1 MLSCTHLVGEL
12 TVIRFSCQGGRLD
25 ANALIDSGFEKGG
38 FHQAHMIRMSRP
50 TVVIVSP
57 YFPPS
62 TLAGVHRARHLA
74 KHLPAAGW
82 SPIVLCVDETYH
94 EEQLDHA
101 LAALVPQSAQI
112 EKTAALPARIARG
125 LGFGDI
131 SLRAWWPLRQSLV
144 RLLQTRPVDAVLITG
159 SPYYPMLFAP
169 AIRRRFRVPVVL
181 DFQDPWV
188 SAWGAD
194 QPIFTKAGVAHKLAT
209 VLESRVLRA
218 SDFVISVSDNQN
230 REMAARY
237 PWFDCSRMAA
247 IPIGGDPDDF
257 ALLRSCL
264 AAHKGDLLEPGY
276 THLSYI
282 GTFLPRAEP
291 LVRTLF
297 RAFARW
303 RAAEPALA
311 ARVRLNFIGT
321 SNQPNDN
328 ASYRVRPLA
337 EAEGVSDAVRE
348 IPRRLPYM
356 HALGALA
363 RSDGVLL
370 IGSDEPHY
378 TASKI
383 YPALMSGRPFLSL
396 FHRASSAHA
405 ILTAAGG
412 GRSFAFAT
420 PEELTALEA
429 PLADGLRT
437 LAAAPESLGRVDPS
451 AYAPF
456 EARAIAGRFAAIFDR
471 LSAPTMAIRLEG
483 NPALEI
489 EDSYQ

>member
-1 MLSCTHLVGEL
+1 MS
-12 TVIRFSCQGGRLD
+12 GR
-25 ANALIDSGFEKGG
+25 
-38 FHQAHMIRMSRP
+38 

-82 SPIVLCVDETYH
+82 TPIVLCVDETYH
-94 EEQLDHA
+94 EQDLDPA
-101 LAALVPQSAQI
+101 LAALVPEYVQI
-112 EKTAALPARIARG
+112 VKTTALPARLTRG

-131 SLRAWWPLRQSLV
+131 SLRAWCPLRRALI
-144 RLLQTRPVDAVLITG
+144 RLLETRPVGAVLITG
-159 SPYYPMLFAP
+159 SPFYPMLFAP
-169 AIRRRFRVPVVL
+169 SIKRRFGVPVVL

-194 QPIFTKAGVAHKLAT
+194 QPLLSRAGLSHRLAT
-209 VLESRVLRA
+209 VLEPRALRG
-218 SDFVISVSDNQN
+218 SDFVISVSDTQN
-230 REMAARY
+230 KEMAARY
-237 PWFDCSRMAA
+237 PWFDSSRMAG

-257 ALLRSCL
+257 VALARR
-264 AAHKGDLLEPGY
+264 PGSRRADVILSHRF

-282 GTFLPRAEP
+282 GTFLPRAGP

-297 RAFARW
+297 RAFARL

-321 SNQPNDN
+321 SNQPNDDTT
-328 ASYRVRPLA
+328 YRVRPLA
-337 EAEGVSDAVRE
+337 EAEGVADAVRE
-348 IPRRLPYM
+348 MPRRLPYM
-356 HALGALA
+356 QALGALA

-412 GRSFAFAT
+412 GRAFAFAT
-420 PEELTALEA
+420 PEELAALEA

-451 AYAPF
+451 AYAPY
-456 EARAIAGRFAAIFDR
+456 EARAIARRFAEHLRYAQCKW
-471 LSAPTMAIRLEG
+471 LSLD
-483 NPALEI
+483 PAN
-489 EDSYQ
+489 

>member
-1 MLSCTHLVGEL
+1 LSDR
-12 TVIRFSCQGGRLD
+12 TVI
-25 ANALIDSGFEKGG
+25 
-38 FHQAHMIRMSRP
+38 
-50 TVVIVSP
+50 IVSP

-62 TLAGVHRARHLA
+62 SLAGVHRARHLA
-74 KHLPAAGW
+74 KHLPAVGW
-82 SPIVLCVDETYH
+82 TPIVLCVDETYH
-94 EEQLDHA
+94 EQQLDPG
-101 LAALVPQSAQI
+101 LAALVPEYVEI
-112 EKTAALPARIARG
+112 VKTTALPARLTRG

-131 SLRAWWPLRQSLV
+131 SLRAWWPLRRALT
-144 RLLQTRPVDAVLITG
+144 RLLQTRLVSAVLITG
-159 SPYYPMLFAP
+159 SPFYPMLFASV
-169 AIRRRFRVPVVL
+169 IKQRFGVPVVL

-188 SAWGAD
+188 SAWGAT
-194 QPIFTKAGVAHKLAT
+194 QSPFSKAGLAHKLAA
-209 VLESRVLRA
+209 VLEPRALRG
-218 SDFVISVSDNQN
+218 SDFVISVSDTQN
-230 REMAARY
+230 KEMAARY
-237 PWFDCSRMAA
+237 PWFNDSHMAG

-257 ALLRSCL
+257 AVLRSDS
-264 AAHKGDLLEPGY
+264 AVGGGNQLEPSF

-282 GTFLPRAEP
+282 GTFLPRAGP

-297 RAFARW
+297 RAFARL

-321 SNQPNDN
+321 SNQPNDGLT
-328 ASYRVRPLA
+328 YRVLPLA
-337 EAEGVSDAVRE
+337 EAEGVVDAVRE

-412 GRSFAFAT
+412 GRAFAFAG
-420 PEELTALEA
+420 PEELAALEA
-429 PLADGLRT
+429 PLADALRT
-437 LAAAPESLGRVDPS
+437 LAAAPESLGGVDPS
-451 AYAPF
+451 AYAPY
-456 EARAIAGRFAAIFDR
+456 EARAIACRFAGIFDRFAAKR
-471 LSAPTMAIRLEG
+471 PPSE
-483 NPALEI
+483 
-489 EDSYQ
+489 